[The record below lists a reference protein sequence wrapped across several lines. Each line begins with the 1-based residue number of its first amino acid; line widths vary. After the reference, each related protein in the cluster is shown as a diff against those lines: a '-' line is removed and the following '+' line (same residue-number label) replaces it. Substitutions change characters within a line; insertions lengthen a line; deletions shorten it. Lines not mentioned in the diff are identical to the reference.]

1 MRKEKKAQ
9 AAQAAEEA
17 MAKLADELAMQEYS
31 EYAHLFEE
39 DEQFLEN
46 RQLVENVS
54 YKEPSEGS
62 AAETADSFEAGK
74 KKKRKH
80 SLAKLAAIAAV
91 VCLVFTAAVP
101 EASAWRIWGLDFLFG
116 EHSDHIESKANDD
129 DKFPQYNVCKLLKGY
144 EIVFE
149 DNAKDSVIVQYADEE
164 GKFIL
169 YTQTVKENFVSQLDS
184 EHSDIKEDTIGDF
197 RLLVSETGSDVFIE
211 AVTNKV
217 AITVQTNAGYE
228 TGKNFIENLKE
239 I

>member
-1 MRKEKKAQ
+1 MRKEKTAQ
-9 AAQAAEEA
+9 AAQTAEEA

-54 YKEPSEGS
+54 YEEPSKGS
-62 AAETADSFEAGK
+62 AAETAGSFEVGK

-116 EHSDHIESKANDD
+116 EHSDHIESKANDE
-129 DKFPQYNVCKLLKGY
+129 DKFPQYNVCKVLKGY

-164 GKFIL
+164 GNFIL

-184 EHSDIKEDTIGDF
+184 EHSDIKEDTVGDF
-197 RLLVSETGSDVFIE
+197 NLLVSETGSDVFIE

-228 TGKNFIENLKE
+228 IGKKFMENLKE

>member
-9 AAQAAEEA
+9 EAQAAEEA

-54 YKEPSEGS
+54 YEEPSKGS
-62 AAETADSFEAGK
+62 VAETAGCFEVGK

-80 SLAKLAAIAAV
+80 SFAKLAAIAAV

-116 EHSDHIESKANDD
+116 EHSDHTEIKPNDRD
-129 DKFPQYNVCKLLKGY
+129 TFPQYYVSEIPEGF

-149 DNAKDSVIVQYADEE
+149 DVGDDSIIVQYTDEY
-164 GKFIL
+164 GNYIV
-169 YTQTVKENFVSQLDS
+169 YTQVVREKFVSQLDS
-184 EHSDIKEDTIGDF
+184 EHSKIKEDAVGDF
-197 RLLVSETGSDVFIE
+197 HLLVRETGSDVFIE
-211 AVTNKV
+211 AVTNRV

-228 TGKNFIENLKE
+228 TGKKFMENLKE
-239 I
+239 T

>member
-17 MAKLADELAMQEYS
+17 MVRLADELAMQEYS

-54 YKEPSEGS
+54 YEDPSEGS
-62 AAETADSFEAGK
+62 AAETAGSFEVRK

-80 SLAKLAAIAAV
+80 SLAKLTAIAAV

-101 EASAWRIWGLDFLFG
+101 EASAWRIWGLDFLFV
-116 EHSDHIESKANDD
+116 EHSDHTEITPNDD
-129 DKFPQYNVCKLLKGY
+129 NTFPQYYVADIPEGFEIEFESTMKTISNVRYINK
-144 EIVFE
+144 E
-149 DNAKDSVIVQYADEE
+149 NQ
-164 GKFIL
+164 FIL
-169 YTQTVKENFVSQLDS
+169 YTQVQREQFVSLLDN
-184 EHSDIKEDTIGDF
+184 ENRGIEKAIIGDF
-197 RLLVSETGSDVFIE
+197 NVIVSKTDKDIIIE
-211 AVTNKV
+211 AVTDEV

-228 TGKNFIENLKE
+228 TGKKFMESLKE

>member
-1 MRKEKKAQ
+1 MRKKKTAQ

-54 YKEPSEGS
+54 YEEPSKGS
-62 AAETADSFEAGK
+62 AAETAGSFEVGK

-116 EHSDHIESKANDD
+116 EHSDHIESKANDE
-129 DKFPQYNVCKLLKGY
+129 DKFPQYYVSATPNGF
-144 EIVFE
+144 EITFE
-149 DNAKDSVIVQYADEE
+149 DISKDSIIAQYIDEY
-164 GKFIL
+164 GRFIL
-169 YTQTVKENFVSQLDS
+169 YTQAVKENFVSQLDN
-184 EHSDIKEDTIGDF
+184 EHRNVTEDTIGDF
-197 RLLVSETGSDVFIE
+197 HLLISEAGSDVFIE
-211 AVTNKV
+211 AVTNQV

-228 TGKNFIENLKE
+228 IGKKFVENLKE

>member
-39 DEQFLEN
+39 DEQFLGN

-54 YKEPSEGS
+54 YEDPSEGS

-74 KKKRKH
+74 NKKRKR
-80 SLAKLAAIAAV
+80 SIAKLAAIAAV

-116 EHSDHIESKANDD
+116 EHSDHTEIKPNDENT
-129 DKFPQYNVCKLLKGY
+129 FPQYYVS
-144 EIVFE
+144 EIPYGFDIMFE
-149 DNAKDSVIVQYADEE
+149 NAEKTGIVIQYQNNNE
-164 GKFIL
+164 KTIL
-169 YTQTVKENFVSQLDS
+169 YMQMKKEQFTSQLDN
-184 EHSDIKEDTIGDF
+184 EHRGMEERKIGDF
-197 RLLVSETGSDVFIE
+197 NALVSETADDVIIE
-211 AVTNKV
+211 AVTDEV
-217 AITVQTNAGYE
+217 AIIVQTNAGYE
-228 TGKNFIENLKE
+228 TGKKFMENLKE

>member
-1 MRKEKKAQ
+1 MRKKKTAQ

-54 YKEPSEGS
+54 YEEPSKGS
-62 AAETADSFEAGK
+62 AAETAGSFEVGK

-116 EHSDHIESKANDD
+116 EHSDHIESKSNDE
-129 DKFPQYNVCKLLKGY
+129 DKFPQYYVY
-144 EIVFE
+144 EIPEGFE
-149 DNAKDSVIVQYADEE
+149 IAFESTMKTITTVQYINTND
-164 GKFIL
+164 KFIL
-169 YTQTVKENFVSQLDS
+169 YTQVKRDQFVSQLDNENRGIS
-184 EHSDIKEDTIGDF
+184 KETIGDF
-197 RLLVSETGSDVFIE
+197 DVIVSKTAADVIIE
-211 AVTNKV
+211 AVTDAV

-228 TGKNFIENLKE
+228 VGKKFMENLKE